1 MCVLADV
8 NGPGES
14 AGAKHVRGGMP
25 GRGYRRELKGPGKWT
40 GLDFGNPKL
49 VPALRV
55 MIQTLQRQN
64 REFAPPP
71 GVVVRTV
78 KISLRDGQEM
88 ECFVFEPEENET
100 RKETGCFVSGAEE
113 TEKETGKGTPAML
126 YCHGGGFFLPI
137 QLMMMQLAARYTL
150 ELKMKV
156 FLPEY
161 RFLPEHPAPVP
172 LWDCQDAWCFLEMH
186 ARSLRIDPDRILL
199 YGESAGGT
207 LAAGIALWAREQKKC
222 SARAGSDVKSN
233 HFPAGQMLVY
243 PALDNRCGRYPSART
258 YSEAAWPLK
267 NNLAM
272 WREYLKAV
280 SADEEFLVPMRTADV
295 GGLPKTY
302 IEPQEMDILH
312 DEAATYARR
321 LTEARV
327 DVTLREI
334 SGSYHGFDA
343 DVDNP
348 FVQEV
353 VRQRIA
359 WMSET
364 LYSKRIK

>member
-8 NGPGES
+8 NGLGES

-49 VPALRV
+49 APALRV

-64 REFAPPP
+64 REYAPPP

-88 ECFVFEPEENET
+88 ECFVFEPE
-100 RKETGCFVSGAEE
+100 A

-126 YCHGGGFFLPI
+126 YCHGGGFFLPV
-137 QLMMMQLAARYTL
+137 QPMMMQLAARYAL
-150 ELKMKV
+150 GLKMKV

-161 RFLPEHPAPVP
+161 RFLPEHPAPTP

-186 ARSLRIDPDRILL
+186 ARSLRIDPDKILL

-207 LAAGIALWAREQKKC
+207 LAAGIALWARNQKKC
-222 SARAGSDVKSN
+222 SAHAGADVKCN
-233 HFPAGQMLVY
+233 CFPAGQMLVY
-243 PALDNRCGRYPSART
+243 PALDNRSGRYPSART

-272 WREYLKAV
+272 WREYLKNV
-280 SADEEFLVPMRTADV
+280 SADDPFLVPMRRVDV

-302 IEPQEMDILH
+302 IEPQEMDVLH
-312 DEAATYARR
+312 DEAAAYARR
-321 LTEARV
+321 LTEAGV

-359 WMSET
+359 WMSEV
-364 LYSKRIK
+364 LY